1 MELSDAD
8 NQNPHSLGECEM
20 KMPSS
25 IAGWC
30 TLLFFL
36 MVALGSFG
44 IFSNEMITG
53 VLAAGVVVFTL
64 IGK

>member
-1 MELSDAD
+1 
-8 NQNPHSLGECEM
+8 M
-20 KMPSS
+20 KMPAS

-36 MVALGSFG
+36 MVALSSFG